1 MMLFFKLINSSFK
14 RNLKAYI
21 PYLIS
26 MTMLVAINY
35 IFKAVEINRSLKDLP
50 SAAVTKAL
58 MQTGST
64 FIILVTLAFMIYVNR
79 FLWQQRQQEMGLY
92 SMLGMT
98 RRNLQV
104 LTVIEK
110 CYLLVIS
117 LFLGT
122 LFGIIFD
129 RLAFLGFAH
138 LLQIDHLSQP
148 WIEWGA
154 VINTIVIIGGFFL
167 ILMVIDLIKLFRLNP
182 NELWHPQQTKIAR
195 HGKFFTFAGLLGV
208 AVLAYAYYL
217 TITVKPRM
225 SALTTFMTAV
235 FLVVIGTYLIFIA
248 GSIIVLKLLQKN
260 KGYYYR
266 PRHFIAVSG
275 MLQRM
280 EQNGASLATIC
291 LLCSSVLVILFTS
304 LTMYAGINDTVNS
317 YAPRDLTI
325 ITSQKLTAQQESTI
339 NSVAKK
345 HHAQLNKP
353 VTFTTSAPQYGYWEN
368 NHFINQGDL
377 QDMTNQ
383 TTNTV
388 ITMSTATYNR
398 IADKHVKLA
407 ANKALIYSPAK
418 EHRGTLQI
426 GSQKYQA
433 TPIHDFN
440 YYFNPSHA
448 IYSPIFIIT
457 NKLPANTTTINFTGI
472 NYRLNGS
479 KKAHLNFEN
488 DLQAQLHLPNQ
499 AYSSRTNL
507 RSQLTSLYGG
517 IVFLGIL
524 ISFALGI
531 TTTVVIYFKQ
541 ITEGYEDQYRFKTM
555 QQVGLSEKE
564 TTKSIHSQVLM
575 VFMLPVVGAII
586 NLCFAIPAIRQIL
599 IQFNFYNVRLMAI
612 IAYQSLLSSYA
623 FTLLFMDLLPE
634 CTEKSLHKVKYYKL
648 TFLILTVTL

>member
-1 MMLFFKLINSSFK
+1 MLFFKLINSSFK
-14 RNLKAYI
+14 RNLKVYI

-26 MTMLVAINY
+26 MIMLVAINY

-79 FLWQQRQQEMGLY
+79 FLWQQRQREMGLY

-98 RRNLQV
+98 SRNLQV
-104 LTVIEK
+104 LTIIEK
-110 CYLLVIS
+110 LYLLVIS
-117 LFLGT
+117 LFIGI

-138 LLQIDHLSQP
+138 LLQIEHLSQP
-148 WIEWGA
+148 WVEWPA
-154 VINTIVIIGGFFL
+154 VTNTILIIGGFFL

-182 NELWHPQQTKIAR
+182 NELWQPKQAKIAR
-195 HGKFFTFAGLLGV
+195 HGKLFTFAGLLGV
-208 AVLAYAYYL
+208 AALAYAYYL
-217 TITVKPRM
+217 TITVKPRI
-225 SALTTFMTAV
+225 SALSTFMLAV
-235 FLVVIGTYLIFIA
+235 FLVVIGTYLVFIT
-248 GSIIVLKLLQKN
+248 GSIIVLKILQKN
-260 KGYYYR
+260 KRYYYR
-266 PRHFIAVSG
+266 PRHFIAISG

-317 YAPRDLTI
+317 FAPRDLTI
-325 ITSQKLTAQQESTI
+325 ITSQKLSSQQEATI
-339 NSVAKK
+339 KSVASK
-345 HHAQLNKP
+345 HQAHLDKP
-353 VTFTTSAPQYGYWEN
+353 LTFTTSAPQYGYWKN
-368 NHFINQGDL
+368 NHFIIQGGL
-377 QDMTNQ
+377 ENMTNQ
-383 TTNTV
+383 TTNSI

-398 IADKHVKLA
+398 ISGQKVKLGKD
-407 ANKALIYSPAK
+407 KALIYSPAK
-418 EHRGTLQI
+418 EHQGSLQV

-433 TPIHDFN
+433 KVLHNFN
-440 YYFNPSHA
+440 YYFNPSHS
-448 IYSPIFIIT
+448 IYSPIFVIT
-457 NKLPANTTTINFTGI
+457 NNLPANTTTISFTGI
-472 NYRLNGS
+472 DYHLNGS
-479 KKAHLNFEN
+479 KKEHLQFEN
-488 DLQAQLHLPNQ
+488 DLQAKLHLPNQ
-499 AYSSRTNL
+499 VYSSRTNL
-507 RSQLTSLYGG
+507 KSQLTSLYGG

-541 ITEGYEDQYRFKTM
+541 ITEGYEDQARFKTM
-555 QQVGLSEKE
+555 QQVGLGEKE

-599 IQFNFYNVRLMAI
+599 IQFNFYNVQLMTI
-612 IAYQSLLSSYA
+612 IAVSI
-623 FTLLFMDLLPE
+623 T
-634 CTEKSLHKVKYYKL
+634 
-648 TFLILTVTL
+648 LILLCLYFVIYGLTTKIYRKIVEQS

>member
-1 MMLFFKLINSSFK
+1 MMLFLKLINSSFK
-14 RNLKAYI
+14 RNLKVYV

-26 MTMLVAINY
+26 MIMLVAINY

-50 SAAVTKAL
+50 SATVTKAL

-64 FIILVTLAFMIYVNR
+64 FIILVTLAFMIYVNH

-98 RRNLQV
+98 RHNLQV

-154 VINTIVIIGGFFL
+154 VINTIVIIGRFFL

-217 TITVKPRM
+217 TITVKPRI

-368 NHFINQGDL
+368 NRFINQGNL
-377 QDMTNQ
+377 ENMTNQ

-388 ITMSTATYNR
+388 ITMSTATYNQ
-398 IADKHVKLA
+398 ITDKHVKLA

-418 EHRGTLQI
+418 EHRGALQI
-426 GSQKYQA
+426 GTQKYQA
-433 TPIHDFN
+433 TPIYDFH

-457 NKLPANTTTINFTGI
+457 NMLPANTTTINFTGI
-472 NYRLNGS
+472 NYHLNGS

-499 AYSSRTNL
+499 VYSSRTNL

-599 IQFNFYNVRLMAI
+599 IQFNFYNVRLMII
-612 IAYQSLLSSYA
+612 IAVSITFILLCLYFA
-623 FTLLFMDLLPE
+623 I
-634 CTEKSLHKVKYYKL
+634 YGL
-648 TFLILTVTL
+648 TTRMYRKIVEQG

>member
-14 RNLKAYI
+14 RNLKVYI

-266 PRHFIAVSG
+266 PRHFIAISG

-325 ITSQKLTAQQESTI
+325 ITSQKITPQQESTI

-345 HHAQLNKP
+345 HHAHLNKP

-368 NHFINQGDL
+368 NRFINQGDL

-433 TPIHDFN
+433 TPIHHFS

-457 NKLPANTTTINFTGI
+457 NKLPANTATINFTGI
-472 NYRLNGS
+472 NYHLNGN

-612 IAYQSLLSSYA
+612 IAVSITLVLLCLYFA
-623 FTLLFMDLLPE
+623 I
-634 CTEKSLHKVKYYKL
+634 YGL
-648 TFLILTVTL
+648 TTRMYRKIVEQG

>member
-1 MMLFFKLINSSFK
+1 MMLFLKLINSSFK
-14 RNLKAYI
+14 RNLKVYV

-50 SAAVTKAL
+50 SATVTKAL

-98 RRNLQV
+98 RHNLQV

-167 ILMVIDLIKLFRLNP
+167 ILMVIDLIKLFQLNP

-217 TITVKPRM
+217 TITVKPRI

-325 ITSQKLTAQQESTI
+325 VTSQKLTAQQESTI

-353 VTFTTSAPQYGYWEN
+353 VTFTTSAPQYSYWEN
-368 NHFINQGDL
+368 NRFINQGNL
-377 QDMTNQ
+377 ENMTNQ

-388 ITMSTATYNR
+388 ITMSTATYNQ
-398 IADKHVKLA
+398 ITDKHVKLA

-418 EHRGTLQI
+418 EHRGALQI
-426 GSQKYQA
+426 GTQKYQA
-433 TPIHDFN
+433 TPIYDFH

-457 NKLPANTTTINFTGI
+457 NMLPANTTTINFTGI
-472 NYRLNGS
+472 NYHLNGS

-499 AYSSRTNL
+499 VYSSRTNL
-507 RSQLTSLYGG
+507 RSQLNSLYGG

-599 IQFNFYNVRLMAI
+599 IQFNFYNVRLMII
-612 IAYQSLLSSYA
+612 IAVSITFILLCLYFA
-623 FTLLFMDLLPE
+623 I
-634 CTEKSLHKVKYYKL
+634 YGL
-648 TFLILTVTL
+648 TTRMYRKIVEQG

>member
-14 RNLKAYI
+14 RNLKVYI

-325 ITSQKLTAQQESTI
+325 ITSQKLTPQQESTI
-339 NSVAKK
+339 NSVVKK
-345 HHAQLNKP
+345 HHAHLNKP

-368 NHFINQGDL
+368 NRFINQGDL

-433 TPIHDFN
+433 TPIHAFN
-440 YYFNPSHA
+440 YYFNPSHT

-457 NKLPANTTTINFTGI
+457 NKLPANTATINFTGI

-612 IAYQSLLSSYA
+612 IAVSITLVLLCLYFA
-623 FTLLFMDLLPE
+623 I
-634 CTEKSLHKVKYYKL
+634 YGL
-648 TFLILTVTL
+648 TTRMYRKIVAQD

>member
-1 MMLFFKLINSSFK
+1 
-14 RNLKAYI
+14 
-21 PYLIS
+21 
-26 MTMLVAINY
+26 MLVAINY

-50 SAAVTKAL
+50 SATVTKAL

-64 FIILVTLAFMIYVNR
+64 FMILVTLAFMIYVNR

-98 RRNLQV
+98 RHNLQV

-217 TITVKPRM
+217 TITVKPRI

-260 KGYYYR
+260 KRYYYR

-368 NHFINQGDL
+368 NRFINQGNL
-377 QDMTNQ
+377 ENMTNQ

-388 ITMSTATYNR
+388 ITMSTATYNQ
-398 IADKHVKLA
+398 ITDKHVKLA

-418 EHRGTLQI
+418 EHRGALQI
-426 GSQKYQA
+426 GTQKYQA
-433 TPIHDFN
+433 TPIYDFH

-457 NKLPANTTTINFTGI
+457 NMLPANTTTINFTGI
-472 NYRLNGS
+472 NYHLNGS

-499 AYSSRTNL
+499 VYSSRTNL

-599 IQFNFYNVRLMAI
+599 IQFNFYNVRLMII
-612 IAYQSLLSSYA
+612 IAVSITFILLCLYFA
-623 FTLLFMDLLPE
+623 I
-634 CTEKSLHKVKYYKL
+634 YGL
-648 TFLILTVTL
+648 TTRMYRKIVEQG

>member
-1 MMLFFKLINSSFK
+1 MMLFLKLINSSFK
-14 RNLKAYI
+14 RNLKVYV

-50 SAAVTKAL
+50 SATVTKAL

-64 FIILVTLAFMIYVNR
+64 FMILVTLAFMIYVNR

-98 RRNLQV
+98 RHNLQV

-167 ILMVIDLIKLFRLNP
+167 ILMVIDLIKLFQLNP

-217 TITVKPRM
+217 TITVKPRI

-260 KGYYYR
+260 KRYYYR

-325 ITSQKLTAQQESTI
+325 VTSQKLTAQQESTI

-368 NHFINQGDL
+368 NRFINQGNL
-377 QDMTNQ
+377 ENMTNQ

-388 ITMSTATYNR
+388 ITMSTATYNQ
-398 IADKHVKLA
+398 ITDKHVKLA

-418 EHRGTLQI
+418 EHRGALQI
-426 GSQKYQA
+426 GTQKYQA
-433 TPIHDFN
+433 TPIYDFH

-457 NKLPANTTTINFTGI
+457 NMLPANTTTINFTGI
-472 NYRLNGS
+472 NYHLNGS

-499 AYSSRTNL
+499 VYSSRTNL

-599 IQFNFYNVRLMAI
+599 IQFNFYNVRLMII
-612 IAYQSLLSSYA
+612 IAVSITFILLCLYFA
-623 FTLLFMDLLPE
+623 I
-634 CTEKSLHKVKYYKL
+634 YGL
-648 TFLILTVTL
+648 TTRMYRKIVEQG

>member
-1 MMLFFKLINSSFK
+1 MMLFLKLINSSFK
-14 RNLKAYI
+14 RNLKVYI

-154 VINTIVIIGGFFL
+154 VINTIIIIGGFFL

-235 FLVVIGTYLIFIA
+235 FLVVIRTYLIFIA

-325 ITSQKLTAQQESTI
+325 ITSQKLTPQQESTI

-345 HHAQLNKP
+345 HHAHLNKP

-368 NHFINQGDL
+368 NRFINQGDL

-433 TPIHDFN
+433 TPIHAFN
-440 YYFNPSHA
+440 YYFNPSHT

-457 NKLPANTTTINFTGI
+457 NKLPANTATINFTGI

-555 QQVGLSEKE
+555 QQVGLSEQE

-612 IAYQSLLSSYA
+612 IAVSITLVLLCLYFA
-623 FTLLFMDLLPE
+623 I
-634 CTEKSLHKVKYYKL
+634 YGL
-648 TFLILTVTL
+648 TTRMYRKIVAQD

>member
-1 MMLFFKLINSSFK
+1 MMLFLKLINSSFK
-14 RNLKAYI
+14 RNLKVYI

-154 VINTIVIIGGFFL
+154 VINTIIIIGGFFL

-325 ITSQKLTAQQESTI
+325 ITSQKLTPQQESTI
-339 NSVAKK
+339 NSVVKK
-345 HHAQLNKP
+345 HHAHLNKP

-368 NHFINQGDL
+368 NRFINQGDL

-433 TPIHDFN
+433 TPIHAFN
-440 YYFNPSHA
+440 YYFNPSHT

-457 NKLPANTTTINFTGI
+457 NKLPANTATINFTGI

-555 QQVGLSEKE
+555 QQVGLSEQE

-612 IAYQSLLSSYA
+612 IAVSITLVLLCLYFA
-623 FTLLFMDLLPE
+623 I
-634 CTEKSLHKVKYYKL
+634 YGL
-648 TFLILTVTL
+648 TTRMYRKIVAQG

>member
-1 MMLFFKLINSSFK
+1 MMLFLKLINSSFK
-14 RNLKAYI
+14 RNLKVYV

-26 MTMLVAINY
+26 MIMLVAINY
-35 IFKAVEINRSLKDLP
+35 IFKVVEINRSLKDLP
-50 SAAVTKAL
+50 SATVTKAL

-64 FIILVTLAFMIYVNR
+64 FMILVTLAFMIYVNR

-98 RRNLQV
+98 RHNLQV

-167 ILMVIDLIKLFRLNP
+167 ILMVIDLIKLFQLNP
-182 NELWHPQQTKIAR
+182 NELYHPQQTKIAR

-217 TITVKPRM
+217 TITVKPRI

-260 KGYYYR
+260 KRYYYR

-368 NHFINQGDL
+368 NRFINQGNL
-377 QDMTNQ
+377 ENMTNQ

-388 ITMSTATYNR
+388 ITMSTATYNQ
-398 IADKHVKLA
+398 ITDKHVKLA

-418 EHRGTLQI
+418 EHRGALQI
-426 GSQKYQA
+426 GTQKYQA
-433 TPIHDFN
+433 TPIYDFH

-457 NKLPANTTTINFTGI
+457 NMLPANTTTINFTGI
-472 NYRLNGS
+472 NYHLNGS

-499 AYSSRTNL
+499 VYSSRTNL

-599 IQFNFYNVRLMAI
+599 IQFNFYNVRLMII
-612 IAYQSLLSSYA
+612 IAVSITFILLCLYFA
-623 FTLLFMDLLPE
+623 I
-634 CTEKSLHKVKYYKL
+634 YGL
-648 TFLILTVTL
+648 TTRMYRKIVEQG

>member
-1 MMLFFKLINSSFK
+1 MMLFLKLINSSFK
-14 RNLKAYI
+14 RNLKVYV

-26 MTMLVAINY
+26 MIMLVAINY

-50 SAAVTKAL
+50 SATVTKAL

-98 RRNLQV
+98 RHNLQV

-217 TITVKPRM
+217 TITVKPRI

-260 KGYYYR
+260 KRYYYR

-317 YAPRDLTI
+317 YAPRDITI

-368 NHFINQGDL
+368 NRFINQGNL
-377 QDMTNQ
+377 ENMTNQ

-388 ITMSTATYNR
+388 ITMSTATYNQ
-398 IADKHVKLA
+398 ITDKHVKLA

-418 EHRGTLQI
+418 EHRGALQI
-426 GSQKYQA
+426 GTQKYQA
-433 TPIHDFN
+433 TPIYDFH

-457 NKLPANTTTINFTGI
+457 NMLPANTTTINFTGI
-472 NYRLNGS
+472 NYHLNGS

-499 AYSSRTNL
+499 VYSSRTNL

-599 IQFNFYNVRLMAI
+599 IQFNFYNVRLMII
-612 IAYQSLLSSYA
+612 IAVSITFILLCLYFA
-623 FTLLFMDLLPE
+623 I
-634 CTEKSLHKVKYYKL
+634 YGL
-648 TFLILTVTL
+648 TTRMYRKIVEQG

>member
-1 MMLFFKLINSSFK
+1 MMLFLKLINSSFK
-14 RNLKAYI
+14 RNLKVYV

-26 MTMLVAINY
+26 MIMLVAINY

-50 SAAVTKAL
+50 SATVTKAL

-79 FLWQQRQQEMGLY
+79 FLWQQRQQEMSLY

-98 RRNLQV
+98 RHNLQV

-217 TITVKPRM
+217 TITVKPRI

-368 NHFINQGDL
+368 NRFINQGNL
-377 QDMTNQ
+377 ENMTNQ

-388 ITMSTATYNR
+388 ITMSTATYNQ
-398 IADKHVKLA
+398 ITDKHVKLA

-418 EHRGTLQI
+418 EHRGALQI
-426 GSQKYQA
+426 GTQKYQA
-433 TPIHDFN
+433 TPIYDFH

-457 NKLPANTTTINFTGI
+457 NMLPANTTTINFTGI
-472 NYRLNGS
+472 NYHLNGS

-499 AYSSRTNL
+499 VYSSRTNL

-599 IQFNFYNVRLMAI
+599 IQFNFYNVRLMII
-612 IAYQSLLSSYA
+612 IAVSITFILLCLYFA
-623 FTLLFMDLLPE
+623 I
-634 CTEKSLHKVKYYKL
+634 YGL
-648 TFLILTVTL
+648 TTRMYRKIVEQG

>member
-1 MMLFFKLINSSFK
+1 MMLFLKLINSSFK
-14 RNLKAYI
+14 RNLKVYV

-50 SAAVTKAL
+50 SATVTKAL

-98 RRNLQV
+98 RHNLQV

-129 RLAFLGFAH
+129 RLTFLGFAH

-217 TITVKPRM
+217 TITVKPRI

-325 ITSQKLTAQQESTI
+325 VTSQKLTAQQESTI

-368 NHFINQGDL
+368 NRFINQGNL
-377 QDMTNQ
+377 ENMTNQ

-388 ITMSTATYNR
+388 ITMSTATYNQ
-398 IADKHVKLA
+398 ITDKHVKLA

-418 EHRGTLQI
+418 EHRGALQI
-426 GSQKYQA
+426 GTQKYQA
-433 TPIHDFN
+433 TPIYDFH

-457 NKLPANTTTINFTGI
+457 NMLPANTTTINFTGI
-472 NYRLNGS
+472 NYHLNGS

-499 AYSSRTNL
+499 VYSSRTNL

-599 IQFNFYNVRLMAI
+599 IQFNFYNVRLMII
-612 IAYQSLLSSYA
+612 IAVSITFILLCLYFA
-623 FTLLFMDLLPE
+623 I
-634 CTEKSLHKVKYYKL
+634 YGL
-648 TFLILTVTL
+648 TTRMYRKIVEQG

>member
-1 MMLFFKLINSSFK
+1 MMLFLKLINSSFK
-14 RNLKAYI
+14 RNLKVYV

-26 MTMLVAINY
+26 MIMLVAINY

-50 SAAVTKAL
+50 SATVTKAL

-64 FIILVTLAFMIYVNR
+64 FMILVTLAFMIYVNR

-98 RRNLQV
+98 RHNLQV

-195 HGKFFTFAGLLGV
+195 HGKFFTFAGLVGV
-208 AVLAYAYYL
+208 AVLVYAYYL
-217 TITVKPRM
+217 TITVKPRI

-260 KGYYYR
+260 KRYYYR

-368 NHFINQGDL
+368 NRFINQGNL
-377 QDMTNQ
+377 ENMTNQ

-388 ITMSTATYNR
+388 ITMSTATYNQ
-398 IADKHVKLA
+398 ITDKHVKLA
-407 ANKALIYSPAK
+407 ANRALIYSPAK

-433 TPIHDFN
+433 TPIHDFH

-457 NKLPANTTTINFTGI
+457 NMLPANTATINFTGI
-472 NYRLNGS
+472 NYHLNGS

-599 IQFNFYNVRLMAI
+599 IQFNFYNVRLMII
-612 IAYQSLLSSYA
+612 IAVSITFILLCLYFA
-623 FTLLFMDLLPE
+623 I
-634 CTEKSLHKVKYYKL
+634 YGL
-648 TFLILTVTL
+648 TTRMYRKIVEQG

>member
-14 RNLKAYI
+14 RNLKVYI

-98 RRNLQV
+98 RHNLQV

-167 ILMVIDLIKLFRLNP
+167 ILMVIDLIKLFQLNP

-217 TITVKPRM
+217 TITVKPRI

-368 NHFINQGDL
+368 NRFINQGNL
-377 QDMTNQ
+377 ENMTNQ

-388 ITMSTATYNR
+388 ITMSTATYNQ
-398 IADKHVKLA
+398 ITDKHVKLA

-418 EHRGTLQI
+418 EHRGALQI
-426 GSQKYQA
+426 GTQKYQA
-433 TPIHDFN
+433 TPIYAFH

-457 NKLPANTTTINFTGI
+457 NMLPANTTTINFTGI
-472 NYRLNGS
+472 NYHLNGS

-499 AYSSRTNL
+499 VYSSRTNL

-599 IQFNFYNVRLMAI
+599 IQFNFYNVRLMII
-612 IAYQSLLSSYA
+612 IAVSITFILLCLYFA
-623 FTLLFMDLLPE
+623 I
-634 CTEKSLHKVKYYKL
+634 YGL
-648 TFLILTVTL
+648 TTRMYRKIVEQG

>member
-1 MMLFFKLINSSFK
+1 MMLFLKLINSSFK
-14 RNLKAYI
+14 RNLKVYV

-26 MTMLVAINY
+26 MTILVAINY

-50 SAAVTKAL
+50 SATVTKAL

-98 RRNLQV
+98 RHNLQV

-167 ILMVIDLIKLFRLNP
+167 ILMVIDLIKLFQLNP

-217 TITVKPRM
+217 TIAVKPRI
-225 SALTTFMTAV
+225 SALTIFMTAV

-368 NHFINQGDL
+368 NRFINQGNL
-377 QDMTNQ
+377 ENMTNQ

-388 ITMSTATYNR
+388 ITMSTATYNQ
-398 IADKHVKLA
+398 ITDKHVKLA

-418 EHRGTLQI
+418 EHRGALQI
-426 GSQKYQA
+426 GTQKYQA
-433 TPIHDFN
+433 TPIYDFH

-457 NKLPANTTTINFTGI
+457 NMLPANTTTINFTGI
-472 NYRLNGS
+472 NYHLNGS

-499 AYSSRTNL
+499 VYSSRTNL

-599 IQFNFYNVRLMAI
+599 IQFNFYNVRLMII
-612 IAYQSLLSSYA
+612 IAVSITFILLCLYFA
-623 FTLLFMDLLPE
+623 I
-634 CTEKSLHKVKYYKL
+634 YGL
-648 TFLILTVTL
+648 TTRMYRKIVEQG

>member
-1 MMLFFKLINSSFK
+1 MMLFLKLINSSFK
-14 RNLKAYI
+14 RNLKVYV

-26 MTMLVAINY
+26 MTMIVAINY

-50 SAAVTKAL
+50 SATVTKAL

-98 RRNLQV
+98 RHNLQV

-129 RLAFLGFAH
+129 RLAFLDFAH

-167 ILMVIDLIKLFRLNP
+167 ILMVIDLIKLFQLNP
-182 NELWHPQQTKIAR
+182 NELYHPQQTKIAR

-217 TITVKPRM
+217 TITVKPRI

-368 NHFINQGDL
+368 NRFINQGNL
-377 QDMTNQ
+377 ENMTNQ

-388 ITMSTATYNR
+388 ITMSTATYNQ
-398 IADKHVKLA
+398 ITDKHVKLA

-418 EHRGTLQI
+418 EHRGALQI
-426 GSQKYQA
+426 GTQKYQA
-433 TPIHDFN
+433 TPIYDFH

-457 NKLPANTTTINFTGI
+457 NMLPANTTTINFTGI
-472 NYRLNGS
+472 NYHLNGS

-499 AYSSRTNL
+499 VYSSRTNL

-575 VFMLPVVGAII
+575 AFMLPVVGAII

-599 IQFNFYNVRLMAI
+599 IQFNFYNVRLMII
-612 IAYQSLLSSYA
+612 IAVSITFILLCLYFA
-623 FTLLFMDLLPE
+623 I
-634 CTEKSLHKVKYYKL
+634 YGL
-648 TFLILTVTL
+648 TTRMYRKIVEQG

>member
-339 NSVAKK
+339 NSVAQK

-612 IAYQSLLSSYA
+612 IAVSITLVLLCLYFA
-623 FTLLFMDLLPE
+623 I
-634 CTEKSLHKVKYYKL
+634 YGL
-648 TFLILTVTL
+648 TTRMYRKIVAQG

>member
-1 MMLFFKLINSSFK
+1 MMLFLKLINSSFK
-14 RNLKAYI
+14 RNLKVYV

-50 SAAVTKAL
+50 SATVTKAL

-98 RRNLQV
+98 RHNLQV

-167 ILMVIDLIKLFRLNP
+167 ILMVIDLIKLFQLNP

-217 TITVKPRM
+217 TITVKPRI

-325 ITSQKLTAQQESTI
+325 VTSQKLTAQQESTI

-368 NHFINQGDL
+368 NRFINQGNL
-377 QDMTNQ
+377 ENMTNQ

-388 ITMSTATYNR
+388 ITMSTATYNQ
-398 IADKHVKLA
+398 ITDKHVKLA

-418 EHRGTLQI
+418 EHRGALQI
-426 GSQKYQA
+426 GTQKYQA
-433 TPIHDFN
+433 TPIYDFH

-457 NKLPANTTTINFTGI
+457 NMLPANTTTINFTGI
-472 NYRLNGS
+472 NYHLNGS

-499 AYSSRTNL
+499 VYSSRTNL

-575 VFMLPVVGAII
+575 AFMLPVVGAII

-599 IQFNFYNVRLMAI
+599 IQFNFYNVRLMII
-612 IAYQSLLSSYA
+612 IAVSITFILLCLYFA
-623 FTLLFMDLLPE
+623 I
-634 CTEKSLHKVKYYKL
+634 YGL
-648 TFLILTVTL
+648 TTRMYRKIVEQG

>member
-368 NHFINQGDL
+368 NYFINQGDL

-612 IAYQSLLSSYA
+612 IAVSITLVLLCLYFA
-623 FTLLFMDLLPE
+623 I
-634 CTEKSLHKVKYYKL
+634 YGL
-648 TFLILTVTL
+648 TTRMYRKIVAQG

>member
-14 RNLKAYI
+14 RNLKVYI

-35 IFKAVEINRSLKDLP
+35 IFKAVEINRSLKNLP

-154 VINTIVIIGGFFL
+154 VINTIIIIGGFFL

-217 TITVKPRM
+217 TITVKPRI

-345 HHAQLNKP
+345 HHTQLNKP

-368 NHFINQGDL
+368 NRFINQGNL
-377 QDMTNQ
+377 ENMTNQ

-388 ITMSTATYNR
+388 ITMSTATYNQ
-398 IADKHVKLA
+398 ITDKHVKLA

-418 EHRGTLQI
+418 EHRGALQI
-426 GSQKYQA
+426 GTQKYQA
-433 TPIHDFN
+433 TPIYDFH

-457 NKLPANTTTINFTGI
+457 NMLPANTTTINFTGI
-472 NYRLNGS
+472 NYHLNGS

-499 AYSSRTNL
+499 VYSSRTNL

-586 NLCFAIPAIRQIL
+586 NLCFAISAIRQIL
-599 IQFNFYNVRLMAI
+599 IQFNFYNVRLMII
-612 IAYQSLLSSYA
+612 IAVSITFILLCLYFA
-623 FTLLFMDLLPE
+623 I
-634 CTEKSLHKVKYYKL
+634 YGL
-648 TFLILTVTL
+648 TTRMYRKIVEQG

>member
-1 MMLFFKLINSSFK
+1 MMLFLKLINSSFK
-14 RNLKAYI
+14 RNLKVYV

-26 MTMLVAINY
+26 MIMLVAINY

-50 SAAVTKAL
+50 SATVTKAL

-98 RRNLQV
+98 RHNLQV

-154 VINTIVIIGGFFL
+154 VINTIVIIGRFFL

-217 TITVKPRM
+217 TITVKPRI

-260 KGYYYR
+260 KRYYYR

-368 NHFINQGDL
+368 NRFINQGNL
-377 QDMTNQ
+377 ENMTNQ

-388 ITMSTATYNR
+388 ITMSTATYNQ
-398 IADKHVKLA
+398 ITDKHVKLA

-418 EHRGTLQI
+418 EHRGALQI
-426 GSQKYQA
+426 GTQKYQA
-433 TPIHDFN
+433 TPIYDFH

-457 NKLPANTTTINFTGI
+457 NMLPANTTTINFTGI
-472 NYRLNGS
+472 NYHLNGS

-499 AYSSRTNL
+499 VYSSRTNL

-599 IQFNFYNVRLMAI
+599 IQFNFYNVRLMII
-612 IAYQSLLSSYA
+612 IAVSITFILLCLYFA
-623 FTLLFMDLLPE
+623 I
-634 CTEKSLHKVKYYKL
+634 YGL
-648 TFLILTVTL
+648 TTRMYRKIVEQG

>member
-14 RNLKAYI
+14 RNLKVYI

-35 IFKAVEINRSLKDLP
+35 IFKAVEINRSLKNLP

-98 RRNLQV
+98 RHNLQV

-266 PRHFIAVSG
+266 PRHFIAISG

-345 HHAQLNKP
+345 HHTQLNKP

-368 NHFINQGDL
+368 NRFINQGNL
-377 QDMTNQ
+377 ENMTNQ

-388 ITMSTATYNR
+388 ITMSTATYNQ
-398 IADKHVKLA
+398 ITDKHVKLA

-418 EHRGTLQI
+418 EHRGALQI
-426 GSQKYQA
+426 GTQKYQA
-433 TPIHDFN
+433 TPIYDFH

-457 NKLPANTTTINFTGI
+457 NMLPANTTTINFTGI
-472 NYRLNGS
+472 NYHLNGS

-499 AYSSRTNL
+499 VYSSRTNL

-612 IAYQSLLSSYA
+612 IAVSITLVLLCLYFA
-623 FTLLFMDLLPE
+623 I
-634 CTEKSLHKVKYYKL
+634 YGL
-648 TFLILTVTL
+648 TTRMYRKIVAQG

>member
-1 MMLFFKLINSSFK
+1 MMLFLKLINSSFK
-14 RNLKAYI
+14 RNLKVYI

-154 VINTIVIIGGFFL
+154 VINTIIIIGGFFL

-195 HGKFFTFAGLLGV
+195 HGKFFTFAGLLGI

-266 PRHFIAVSG
+266 PRHFIAISG

-325 ITSQKLTAQQESTI
+325 ITSQKITPQQESTI

-345 HHAQLNKP
+345 HHAHLNKP

-368 NHFINQGDL
+368 NRFINQGDL

-433 TPIHDFN
+433 TPIHAFN

-457 NKLPANTTTINFTGI
+457 NKLPANTATINFIGI

-555 QQVGLSEKE
+555 QQVGLSEQE

-612 IAYQSLLSSYA
+612 IAVSI
-623 FTLLFMDLLPE
+623 T
-634 CTEKSLHKVKYYKL
+634 
-648 TFLILTVTL
+648 LILLCLYFAIYGLTTRMYRKIVAQG

>member
-1 MMLFFKLINSSFK
+1 MMLFLKLINSSFK
-14 RNLKAYI
+14 RNLKVYV

-50 SAAVTKAL
+50 SATVTKAL

-98 RRNLQV
+98 RHNLQV

-217 TITVKPRM
+217 TITVKPRI

-304 LTMYAGINDTVNS
+304 LTMHAGINDTVNS

-368 NHFINQGDL
+368 NRFINQGNL
-377 QDMTNQ
+377 ENMTNQ

-388 ITMSTATYNR
+388 ITMSTATYNQ
-398 IADKHVKLA
+398 ITDKHVKLA

-418 EHRGTLQI
+418 EHRGALQI
-426 GSQKYQA
+426 GTQKYQA
-433 TPIHDFN
+433 TPIYDFH

-457 NKLPANTTTINFTGI
+457 NMLPANTTTINFTGI
-472 NYRLNGS
+472 NYHLNGS

-499 AYSSRTNL
+499 VYSSRTNL

-599 IQFNFYNVRLMAI
+599 IQFNFYNVRLMII
-612 IAYQSLLSSYA
+612 IAVSITFILLCLYFA
-623 FTLLFMDLLPE
+623 I
-634 CTEKSLHKVKYYKL
+634 YGL
-648 TFLILTVTL
+648 TTRMYRKIVEQG

>member
-14 RNLKAYI
+14 RNLKVYI

-291 LLCSSVLVILFTS
+291 LLCSSVLVILFAS

-612 IAYQSLLSSYA
+612 IAVSITLVLLCLYFA
-623 FTLLFMDLLPE
+623 I
-634 CTEKSLHKVKYYKL
+634 YGL
-648 TFLILTVTL
+648 TTRMYRKIVAQG

>member
-1 MMLFFKLINSSFK
+1 MMLFLKLINSSFK
-14 RNLKAYI
+14 RNLKVYV

-26 MTMLVAINY
+26 MTILVAINY

-50 SAAVTKAL
+50 SATVTKAL

-64 FIILVTLAFMIYVNR
+64 FMILVTLAFMIYVNR

-98 RRNLQV
+98 RHNLQV

-217 TITVKPRM
+217 TITVKPRI

-260 KGYYYR
+260 KRYYYR

-368 NHFINQGDL
+368 NRFINQGNL
-377 QDMTNQ
+377 ENMTNQ

-388 ITMSTATYNR
+388 ITMSTATYNQ
-398 IADKHVKLA
+398 ITDKHVKLA

-418 EHRGTLQI
+418 EHRGALQI
-426 GSQKYQA
+426 GTQKYQA
-433 TPIHDFN
+433 TPIYDFH

-457 NKLPANTTTINFTGI
+457 NMLPANTTTINFTGI
-472 NYRLNGS
+472 NYHLNGS

-499 AYSSRTNL
+499 VYSSRTNL

-599 IQFNFYNVRLMAI
+599 IQFNFYNVRLMII
-612 IAYQSLLSSYA
+612 IAVSITFILLCLYFA
-623 FTLLFMDLLPE
+623 I
-634 CTEKSLHKVKYYKL
+634 YGL
-648 TFLILTVTL
+648 TTRMYRKIVEQG

>member
-14 RNLKAYI
+14 RNLKVYI

-50 SAAVTKAL
+50 SATVTKAL

-104 LTVIEK
+104 LTMIEK

-217 TITVKPRM
+217 TITVKPRI
-225 SALTTFMTAV
+225 SALTTFITAV

-248 GSIIVLKLLQKN
+248 GSIIVLKFLQKN

-345 HHAQLNKP
+345 HHAHLNKP

-368 NHFINQGDL
+368 NRFINQGDL
-377 QDMTNQ
+377 QDMTKQ

-388 ITMSTATYNR
+388 ITMSTATHNR

-612 IAYQSLLSSYA
+612 IAVSITLVLLCLYFA
-623 FTLLFMDLLPE
+623 I
-634 CTEKSLHKVKYYKL
+634 YGL
-648 TFLILTVTL
+648 TTRMYRKIVEQG

>member
-1 MMLFFKLINSSFK
+1 MMLFLKLINSSFK
-14 RNLKAYI
+14 RNLKVYV

-98 RRNLQV
+98 RHNLQV

-195 HGKFFTFAGLLGV
+195 HGKFFTFAGLVGV

-217 TITVKPRM
+217 TITVKPRI
-225 SALTTFMTAV
+225 SALTIFMTAV

-377 QDMTNQ
+377 QNMTNQ

-398 IADKHVKLA
+398 ITDKYVKLA

-418 EHRGTLQI
+418 EHRGALQI
-426 GSQKYQA
+426 GTQKYQA
-433 TPIHDFN
+433 TPIYDFH

-457 NKLPANTTTINFTGI
+457 NMLPANTTTINFTGI
-472 NYRLNGS
+472 NYHLNGS

-499 AYSSRTNL
+499 VYSSRTNL

-599 IQFNFYNVRLMAI
+599 IQFNFYNVRLMII
-612 IAYQSLLSSYA
+612 IAVSITFILLCLYFA
-623 FTLLFMDLLPE
+623 I
-634 CTEKSLHKVKYYKL
+634 YGL
-648 TFLILTVTL
+648 TTRMYRKIVEQG

>member
-14 RNLKAYI
+14 RNLKVYI

-50 SAAVTKAL
+50 SVAVTKAL

-195 HGKFFTFAGLLGV
+195 HGKFFTFAGLLGI
-208 AVLAYAYYL
+208 AVLTYAYYL

-266 PRHFIAVSG
+266 PRHFIAISG

-325 ITSQKLTAQQESTI
+325 ITSQKITPQQESTI

-345 HHAQLNKP
+345 HHAHLNKP

-368 NHFINQGDL
+368 NRFINQGDL

-433 TPIHDFN
+433 TPIHAFN

-457 NKLPANTTTINFTGI
+457 NKLPANTATINFTGI

-555 QQVGLSEKE
+555 QQVGLSEQE

-612 IAYQSLLSSYA
+612 IAVSI
-623 FTLLFMDLLPE
+623 T
-634 CTEKSLHKVKYYKL
+634 
-648 TFLILTVTL
+648 LILLCLYFAIYGLTTRMYRKIVAQG

>member
-1 MMLFFKLINSSFK
+1 MMLFLKLINSSFK
-14 RNLKAYI
+14 RNLKVYV

-50 SAAVTKAL
+50 SATVTKAL

-98 RRNLQV
+98 RHNLQV

-167 ILMVIDLIKLFRLNP
+167 ILMVIDLIKLFQLNP
-182 NELWHPQQTKIAR
+182 NELYHPQQTKIAR

-217 TITVKPRM
+217 TITVKPRI

-304 LTMYAGINDTVNS
+304 LTMYAAINDTVNS

-368 NHFINQGDL
+368 NRFINQGNL
-377 QDMTNQ
+377 ENMTNQ

-388 ITMSTATYNR
+388 ITMSTATYNQ
-398 IADKHVKLA
+398 ITDKHVKLA

-418 EHRGTLQI
+418 EHRGALQI
-426 GSQKYQA
+426 GTQKYQA
-433 TPIHDFN
+433 TPIYDFH

-457 NKLPANTTTINFTGI
+457 NMLPANTTTINFTGI
-472 NYRLNGS
+472 NYHLNGS

-499 AYSSRTNL
+499 VYSSRTNL

-599 IQFNFYNVRLMAI
+599 IQFNFYNVRLMII
-612 IAYQSLLSSYA
+612 IAVSITFILLCLYFA
-623 FTLLFMDLLPE
+623 I
-634 CTEKSLHKVKYYKL
+634 YGL
-648 TFLILTVTL
+648 TTRMYRKIVEQG

>member
-1 MMLFFKLINSSFK
+1 MMLFLKLINSSFK
-14 RNLKAYI
+14 RNLKVYV

-50 SAAVTKAL
+50 SATVTKAL

-98 RRNLQV
+98 RHNLQV

-148 WIEWGA
+148 WIEWSA

-167 ILMVIDLIKLFRLNP
+167 ILMVIDLIKLFQLNP

-217 TITVKPRM
+217 TITVKPRI

-368 NHFINQGDL
+368 NRFINQGNL
-377 QDMTNQ
+377 ENMTNQ

-388 ITMSTATYNR
+388 ITMSTATYNQ
-398 IADKHVKLA
+398 ITDKHVKLA

-418 EHRGTLQI
+418 EHRGALQI
-426 GSQKYQA
+426 GTQKYQA
-433 TPIHDFN
+433 TPIYAFH

-457 NKLPANTTTINFTGI
+457 NMLPANTTTINFTGI
-472 NYRLNGS
+472 NYHLNGS

-499 AYSSRTNL
+499 VYSSRTNL

-599 IQFNFYNVRLMAI
+599 IQFNFYNVRLMII
-612 IAYQSLLSSYA
+612 IAVSITFILLCLYFA
-623 FTLLFMDLLPE
+623 
-634 CTEKSLHKVKYYKL
+634 VYGL
-648 TFLILTVTL
+648 TTRMYRKIVEQG

>member
-1 MMLFFKLINSSFK
+1 MLFFKLINSSFK

-612 IAYQSLLSSYA
+612 IAVSITLVLLCLYFA
-623 FTLLFMDLLPE
+623 I
-634 CTEKSLHKVKYYKL
+634 YGL
-648 TFLILTVTL
+648 TTRMYRKIVAQG

>member
-1 MMLFFKLINSSFK
+1 MMLFLKLINSSFK
-14 RNLKAYI
+14 RNLKVYV

-26 MTMLVAINY
+26 MIMLVAINY
-35 IFKAVEINRSLKDLP
+35 IFKAVEINCSLKDLP
-50 SAAVTKAL
+50 SATVTKAL

-64 FIILVTLAFMIYVNR
+64 FMILVTLAFMIYVNR

-98 RRNLQV
+98 RHNLQV

-217 TITVKPRM
+217 TITVKPRI

-260 KGYYYR
+260 KRYYYR

-368 NHFINQGDL
+368 NRFINQGNL
-377 QDMTNQ
+377 ENMTNQ

-388 ITMSTATYNR
+388 ITMSTATYNQ
-398 IADKHVKLA
+398 ITDKHVKLA

-418 EHRGTLQI
+418 EHRGALQI
-426 GSQKYQA
+426 GTQKYQA
-433 TPIHDFN
+433 TPIYAFH

-457 NKLPANTTTINFTGI
+457 NMLPANTTTINFTGI
-472 NYRLNGS
+472 NYHLNGS

-499 AYSSRTNL
+499 VYSSRTNL

-599 IQFNFYNVRLMAI
+599 IQFNFYNVRLMII
-612 IAYQSLLSSYA
+612 IAVSITFILLCLYFA
-623 FTLLFMDLLPE
+623 I
-634 CTEKSLHKVKYYKL
+634 YGL
-648 TFLILTVTL
+648 TTRMYRKIVEQG

>member
-14 RNLKAYI
+14 RNLKVYI

-35 IFKAVEINRSLKDLP
+35 IFKAVELNRSLKDLP

-64 FIILVTLAFMIYVNR
+64 FIILVTLAFMIYGNR

-612 IAYQSLLSSYA
+612 IAVSITLVLLCLYFA
-623 FTLLFMDLLPE
+623 I
-634 CTEKSLHKVKYYKL
+634 YGL
-648 TFLILTVTL
+648 TTRMYRKIVAQG

>member
-14 RNLKAYI
+14 RNLKVYI

-98 RRNLQV
+98 RHNLQV

-167 ILMVIDLIKLFRLNP
+167 ILMVIDLIKLFQLNP
-182 NELWHPQQTKIAR
+182 NELYHPQQTKIAR

-217 TITVKPRM
+217 TITVKPRI

-377 QDMTNQ
+377 QNMTNQ

-398 IADKHVKLA
+398 ITDKYVKLA

-418 EHRGTLQI
+418 EHRGALQI
-426 GSQKYQA
+426 GTQKYQA
-433 TPIHDFN
+433 TPIYDFH

-457 NKLPANTTTINFTGI
+457 NMLPANTTTINFTGI
-472 NYRLNGS
+472 NYHLNGS

-499 AYSSRTNL
+499 VYSSRTNL

-599 IQFNFYNVRLMAI
+599 IQFNFYNVRLMII
-612 IAYQSLLSSYA
+612 IAVSITFILLCLYFA
-623 FTLLFMDLLPE
+623 I
-634 CTEKSLHKVKYYKL
+634 YGL
-648 TFLILTVTL
+648 TTRMYRKIVEQG

>member
-14 RNLKAYI
+14 RNLKVYI

-50 SAAVTKAL
+50 SATVTKAL

-64 FIILVTLAFMIYVNR
+64 FMILVTLAFMIYVNR

-98 RRNLQV
+98 RHNLQV

-217 TITVKPRM
+217 TITVKPRI

-377 QDMTNQ
+377 QNMTNQ

-388 ITMSTATYNR
+388 ITMSTATYNQ
-398 IADKHVKLA
+398 ITDKHVKLA

-418 EHRGTLQI
+418 EHRGALQI
-426 GSQKYQA
+426 GTQKYQA
-433 TPIHDFN
+433 TPIYDFH

-457 NKLPANTTTINFTGI
+457 NMLPANTTTINFTGI
-472 NYRLNGS
+472 NYHLNGS

-499 AYSSRTNL
+499 VYSSRTNL

-599 IQFNFYNVRLMAI
+599 IQFNFYNVRLMII
-612 IAYQSLLSSYA
+612 IAVSITFILLCLYFA
-623 FTLLFMDLLPE
+623 I
-634 CTEKSLHKVKYYKL
+634 YGL
-648 TFLILTVTL
+648 TTRMYRKIVEQG

>member
-1 MMLFFKLINSSFK
+1 MMLFLKLINSSFK
-14 RNLKAYI
+14 RNLKVYI

-154 VINTIVIIGGFFL
+154 VINTIIIIGGFFL

-325 ITSQKLTAQQESTI
+325 ITSQKLTPQQESTI

-368 NHFINQGDL
+368 NRFINQGDL

-555 QQVGLSEKE
+555 QQVGLSEQE

-612 IAYQSLLSSYA
+612 IAVSITLVLLCLYFA
-623 FTLLFMDLLPE
+623 I
-634 CTEKSLHKVKYYKL
+634 YGL
-648 TFLILTVTL
+648 TTRMYRKIVAQD

>member
-14 RNLKAYI
+14 RNLKVYI

-418 EHRGTLQI
+418 EHHGTLQI

-612 IAYQSLLSSYA
+612 IAVSITLVLLCLYFA
-623 FTLLFMDLLPE
+623 I
-634 CTEKSLHKVKYYKL
+634 YGL
-648 TFLILTVTL
+648 TTRMYRKIVAQG